1 MKALAHVKQMEGGG
15 YTEHLLDKHLLKVG
29 DGAKQFAAIV
39 GSGKWAELAGRWH
52 DLGKY
57 SREFQ
62 GYIRT
67 ASGYDRQ
74 QAHVEALPGRVD
86 HSTAGAI

>member
-1 MKALAHVKQMEGGG
+1 MKALAHVKKMEGAE
-15 YTEHLLDKHLLKVG
+15 YAEHLLEVG
-29 DGAKQFAAIV
+29 DRAEQFAAVV

-67 ASGYDRQ
+67 VSGYDRQ
-74 QAHVEALPGRVD
+74 QAHVEA
-86 HSTAGAI
+86 